1 MYSSVSCALRIH
13 EYIRYYILLS
23 SSYVIMGRTSRR
35 SLMVPGPFS
44 GENTYFYQDLVTLAC
59 ACVSPRLRCAG
70 KLHMRENWK
79 N

>member
-1 MYSSVSCALRIH
+1 
-13 EYIRYYILLS
+13 
-23 SSYVIMGRTSRR
+23 
-35 SLMVPGPFS
+35 MVPGPFS